1 MKNKI
6 LNLKQQ
12 LDAVILAHNYQS
24 ADILDIADYVG
35 DSFYLS
41 QIAKSLQNKTI
52 VFAGVYF
59 MAESAKILSP
69 EKDILLPVIDAGC
82 PLADMVDVPTLLEY
96 KQKYPDYTF
105 VCYINTNAEIKALC
119 DVTVTSSNAE
129 KVVSKLNSDKI
140 VFLPD
145 KNLGDYI
152 KNKFPEKDF
161 VIWNGFCPT
170 HERIRANS
178 ILTLKEKINDLVI
191 LAHPECNKEVRD
203 IADFLGS
210 TKEIIEYASNT
221 NFKNYLIATEDGV
234 IHTLKNNNPDKNFFV
249 PGLPA
254 ICMNMKKTTLDDI
267 YYSLLHKK
275 HLISVDADITN
286 KARRSL
292 ERMLELAR

>member
-234 IHTLKNNNPDKNFFV
+234 IHTLKNNNPDKNLFV

-275 HLISVDADITN
+275 HLISVDADIAN

-292 ERMLELAR
+292 ERMLELSR

>member
-6 LNLKQQ
+6 QKLKQE

-24 ADILDIADYVG
+24 AEILDIADYVG

-41 QIAKSLQNKTI
+41 QVAKNLKNKTI

-69 EKDILLPVIDAGC
+69 EKDVLLPVIDALC
-82 PLADMVDVPTLLEY
+82 PLADIVDVPTLLEF
-96 KQKYPDYTF
+96 KEKYQDYTF
-105 VCYINTNAEIKALC
+105 VCYINTNAETKALC

-129 KVVSKLNSDKI
+129 KVISKLNSNKI

-145 KNLGDYI
+145 KNLGEYI

-178 ILTLKEKINDLVI
+178 ILNLKEKVNDLVI

-210 TKEIIEYASNT
+210 TKEIIDYATKT

-234 IHTLKNNNPDKNFFV
+234 IHTLKKNNPEKNFFV

-254 ICMNMKKTTLDDI
+254 ICMNMKKTSLDDI
-267 YYSLLHKK
+267 YLSLLNKK
-275 HLISVDADITN
+275 YLITVDEEIAN
-286 KARRSL
+286 KARL
-292 ERMLELAR
+292 NLKKMLELAR